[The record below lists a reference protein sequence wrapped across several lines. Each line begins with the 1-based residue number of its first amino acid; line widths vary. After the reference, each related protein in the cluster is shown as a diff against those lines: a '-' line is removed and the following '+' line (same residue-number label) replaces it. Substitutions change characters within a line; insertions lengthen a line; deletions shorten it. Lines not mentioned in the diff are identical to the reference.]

1 MTGGRVLLGLREKIF
16 LQATQERNVLHSAI
30 LLLLLLSVGPW
41 FFTLLFIFGLLHATQ
56 RSPEL
61 PFLRTLD
68 VDADYTRKEQLS
80 ISKQDESGT
89 HT

>member
-1 MTGGRVLLGLREKIF
+1 MFCIVRSFCCSFALLDHDF
-16 LQATQERNVLHSAI
+16 L
-30 LLLLLLSVGPW
+30 
-41 FFTLLFIFGLLHATQ
+41 TLLFIFGLLRATQ
-56 RSPEL
+56 PSPEL

-80 ISKQDESGT
+80 ISKQEESGT

>member
-1 MTGGRVLLGLREKIF
+1 MFCIVRSCCCSFSLLDHVF
-16 LQATQERNVLHSAI
+16 F
-30 LLLLLLSVGPW
+30 